1 MEKQINLKKKM
12 KNDQISVKFMY
23 LLLIIDA
30 TYKLDIVLVFN

>member
-1 MEKQINLKKKM
+1 M
-12 KNDQISVKFMY
+12 KNDQISVKLMY